1 MQWLNAVLKSEYEP
15 IRVLRDTDKM
25 TIRHLRHR
33 RLGQDMVCL
42 SFEGDGDVYRLLRAV
57 RHPHLPRVYE
67 VRQEGSRCLV
77 LEEYLD
83 GVTLDRMLEGGTYPE
98 RGVRR
103 VAAAVCDAAGF
114 LHDRG
119 FIHRDIKPEN
129 VMITSNGRVVLM
141 DFDTAREYKPEVDR
155 DTRVIGTAGYAA
167 PEQFGV
173 TQTDARADIYA
184 IGIMMNV
191 MLTGHHPTKQMATGR
206 LAPLIEKC
214 TQLDPERRYATVWE
228 LKEKLGY

>member
-1 MQWLNAVLKSEYEP
+1 MQWLNSVLESEYELV
-15 IRVLRDTDKM
+15 RVLRDSNKVS
-25 TIRHLRHR
+25 IRHLRHR
-33 RLGQDMVCL
+33 ELGRDLVAL
-42 SFEGDGDVYRLLRAV
+42 SFTGDGAVYRLLQTV

-67 VRQEGSRCLV
+67 VRQEGDRCLV
-77 LEEYLD
+77 LEEFLD
-83 GVTLDRMLEGGTYPE
+83 GVTLDRMLDDGPYPE

-103 VAAAVCDAAGF
+103 VTAAVCDAAGF
-114 LHDRG
+114 LHDHG

-129 VMITSNGRVVLM
+129 VMLTTDGRVVLL
-141 DFDTAREYKPEVDR
+141 DFDTAREYKPEADR

-173 TQTDARADIYA
+173 TQTDARADIFA

-191 MLTGHHPTKQMATGR
+191 LLTGHHPTQQMATGR

-214 TQLDPERRYATVWE
+214 TRLDPDRRYATVWE

>member
-1 MQWLNAVLKSEYEP
+1 
-15 IRVLRDTDKM
+15 
-25 TIRHLRHR
+25 
-33 RLGQDMVCL
+33 
-42 SFEGDGDVYRLLRAV
+42 
-57 RHPHLPRVYE
+57 
-67 VRQEGSRCLV
+67 
-77 LEEYLD
+77 
-83 GVTLDRMLEGGTYPE
+83 
-98 RGVRR
+98 
-103 VAAAVCDAAGF
+103 
-114 LHDRG
+114 
-119 FIHRDIKPEN
+119 
-129 VMITSNGRVVLM
+129 VVLM
-141 DFDTAREYKPEVDR
+141 DFDTAREYKPEADR